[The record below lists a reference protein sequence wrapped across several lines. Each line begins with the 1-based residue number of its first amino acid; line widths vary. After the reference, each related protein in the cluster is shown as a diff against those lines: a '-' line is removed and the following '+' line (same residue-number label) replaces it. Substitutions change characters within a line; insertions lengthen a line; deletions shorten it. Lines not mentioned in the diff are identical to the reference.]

1 MGPDWCRSG
10 GGATAK
16 ARNARETFWQDASDA
31 GTQRKLTLAL
41 PPQPIPRRPP
51 CCPAIFAPP
60 SSPRLHQLKY
70 GLLSTH
76 ETPCGRL
83 LALSRL
89 TVSPCI
95 PRPRHSTHP
104 RDDKMRHQGR
114 HSRSLWK
121 SSEMRSART
130 VSYRITSSS
139 CRATWTSSRTRR
151 QCAKHGQRMS
161 GQGCAELLSQRT
173 ADGRHLRCALAPLR
187 TARGSVICMPPL
199 VRAEL
204 NYMLQLTSSIKEN
217 PRLRAA
223 ADELRKTGVKVG
235 DAVAEALKTMEESD
249 VMRAVCR
256 IWRRSR
262 GASKLMSHRFLVHLR
277 PFRIPLRAPRSLY
290 ATRRH
295 TRPFPRLSST
305 H

>member
-1 MGPDWCRSG
+1 
-10 GGATAK
+10 
-16 ARNARETFWQDASDA
+16 
-31 GTQRKLTLAL
+31 
-41 PPQPIPRRPP
+41 
-51 CCPAIFAPP
+51 
-60 SSPRLHQLKY
+60 
-70 GLLSTH
+70 
-76 ETPCGRL
+76 
-83 LALSRL
+83 
-89 TVSPCI
+89 
-95 PRPRHSTHP
+95 
-104 RDDKMRHQGR
+104 MRF
-114 HSRSLWK
+114 
-121 SSEMRSART
+121 ART
-130 VSYRITSSS
+130 VSCRTTSSS

-161 GQGCAELLSQRT
+161 GQGCAELLSQRM
-173 ADGRHLRCALAPLR
+173 ADGRHLRCALAPPR
-187 TARGSVICMPPL
+187 TARGFVICMPPL

-204 NYMLQLTSSIKEN
+204 KYMFQLTSSIKEN

-262 GASKLMSHRFLVHLR
+262 GTSKLMSHRSLVHLR
-277 PFRIPLRAPRSLY
+277 PSRIPLRAPRSLY